1 MEARMTESAR
11 PYLFRSARQ
20 AALVA
25 FCTLLLQPVWA
36 EEPLIPYKSFTL
48 DNGLTLIV
56 HEDNKAPIVAVNI
69 WYHVGSRNERP
80 GQTGYA
86 HLFEHLMFQ
95 GSENSG
101 GEYLELLEK
110 VGATTLNGTTWF
122 DRTNYYQTVPIDAL
136 DRVLF
141 LESDRMGHM
150 LGAIDQAVLDEQ
162 RGVVQN
168 EKRQGDNEP
177 YAAIWEELLKQ
188 VFPPDH
194 PYSWET
200 IGSMADLE
208 AASLEEMQ
216 EWFRTYYGPN
226 NAVLVVAGDVK
237 AEDVLQKVEH
247 WFGDIQPGPPLIVQ
261 KEWIPTHNSERRQ
274 LIQDRVPQDRVY
286 LAWPGPRWGTTDAN
300 QLTLAADILAYGKNS
315 RLYERLVYQDQ
326 IATDVSLAAFFLEI
340 SGIMILEVSV
350 KPGVDIDLVERT
362 AREELARFIDKGPS
376 KKELQRVQMEKRAAF
391 IRGIERI
398 GGSGSKSS
406 VLAENAVYGGDPG
419 GYQQQLDDF
428 ESTTPKQI
436 RDVARRWFD
445 QPPYVAHIVP
455 YPELTFSESGA
466 DRGTL
471 PQPSEPEPAKFPEFN
486 SVQLDNGLKI
496 IVVNRPSIPVI
507 NMNLIF
513 DAGYAGD
520 RPDLTGEASITMS
533 MLDEGAGDNNALE
546 ISEQLALLGAELSAG
561 AGLDTASVGLS
572 ALTENLEPSLDLFAD
587 VVLRPTFP
595 ETELE
600 RMRSQYLTAIQQEKS
615 RPLSMALRLLPEFL
629 YGEGHPYA
637 QPLTG
642 SGTEVSVAAIT
653 RDDLIQWHSTWFR
666 PNNATLIVVGDTTL
680 EEITPRIE
688 ALFHN
693 WEAGEVPEKNAVRV
707 ERTKTDGLYLIDKPG
722 AEQSIIFAGQLI
734 VPMDNPNEIAIEA
747 MNDVLGGQFSSR
759 INMNLREDKSWSYG
773 ARSLIMETR
782 AQRPFLAYAPVQTD
796 KTAPALAEMLREIT
810 EIRGKNPPQAAEL
823 ERVKNSNILSLP
835 GRWETNPAVLGDIG
849 QLVAYGLPDDYWDTY
864 PQRLNELQLEQI
876 SAAATDTI
884 DPTQL
889 TWIVVGD
896 RARIEAELRELGL
909 GEIRLIDVDGNPVD
923 TAAVT
928 TQP

>member
-1 MEARMTESAR
+1 MESRMTQFVSQ
-11 PYLFRSARQ
+11 YLLRSAHR
-20 AALVA
+20 AALPMV
-25 FCTLLLQPVWA
+25 CTFMVCTFMLQSAWA
-36 EEPLIPYKSFTL
+36 EEELIPYKSFTL
-48 DNGLTLIV
+48 NNGLTLVV
-56 HEDNKAPIVAVNI
+56 HEDDKAPIVAVNI

-101 GEYLELLEK
+101 GEYLQLLEK

-122 DRTNYYQTVPIDAL
+122 DRTNYYQTVPVDAL

-177 YAAIWEELLKQ
+177 YADIWEALLKQ

-200 IGSMADLE
+200 IGSMEDLE

-226 NAVLVVAGDVK
+226 NAVLVVAGAVK

-261 KEWIPTHNSERRQ
+261 KEWIPKHTSERRQ
-274 LIQDRVPQDRVY
+274 LIQDRVPQDRIY
-286 LAWPGPRWGTTDAN
+286 IAWPGPRWGTTDAN

-315 RLYERLVYQDQ
+315 RLYERLVYQEQ

-340 SGIMILEVSV
+340 SGIMILEISV
-350 KPGVDIDLVERT
+350 KPGIDIDLVERT
-362 AREELARFIDKGPS
+362 AREELARFMDKGPS
-376 KKELQRVQMEKRAAF
+376 KKELQRVQMEERSAF

-406 VLAENAVYGGDPG
+406 VLAENAVYGGNPG
-419 GYQQQLDDF
+419 GYQKQLDDF
-428 ESTTPKQI
+428 SSATPKQI
-436 RDVARRWFD
+436 RDVSQRWFD
-445 QPPYVAHIVP
+445 QPPYIAHIVS
-455 YPELTFSESGA
+455 YPELTFSESGE
-466 DRGTL
+466 DRGSL
-471 PQPSEPEPAKFPEFN
+471 PQPAEPEAASFPLFK
-486 SVQLDNGLKI
+486 SAQLDNGLNI
-496 IVVNRPSIPVI
+496 LVINRPSIPVI
-507 NMNLIF
+507 DMNLIF

-533 MLDEGAGDNNALE
+533 MLDEGAGDNDALE
-546 ISEQLALLGAELSAG
+546 ISEQLALLGAELSTG

-572 ALTENLEPSLDLFAD
+572 ALTENLGPSLALFAD

-595 ETELE
+595 EAELE

-642 SGTEVSVAAIT
+642 SGTEASVATIT
-653 RDDLIQWHSTWFR
+653 RDDLIQWHTTWFR
-666 PNNATLIVVGDTTL
+666 PNNATLVVVGDTTL

-688 ALFHN
+688 ELFRD
-693 WEAGEVPEKNAVRV
+693 WEAGEVPEKDAVTV
-707 ERTKTDGLYLIDKPG
+707 ERTETDGLYLIDKPG
-722 AEQSIIFAGQLI
+722 AEQSIIFAGQLV
-734 VPMDNPNEIAIEA
+734 VPMNNPNEIAIEA
-747 MNDVLGGQFSSR
+747 LNDVIGGQFSSR
-759 INMNLREDKSWSYG
+759 INMNLREEKSWSYG
-773 ARSLIMETR
+773 ARSMIMATR

-796 KTAPALAEMLREIT
+796 KTAPALAEILREIT
-810 EIRGKNPPQAAEL
+810 EVRGKNPPTEAEL

-835 GRWETNPAVLGDIG
+835 GRWETNPAVLGDLG
-849 QLVAYGLPDDYWDTY
+849 KLVAYGLPDDYWDTY
-864 PQRLNELQLEQI
+864 PQRLNELQLEQV
-876 SAAATDTI
+876 AAAAIDTI
-884 DPTQL
+884 DPAQL

-896 RARIEAELRELGL
+896 RARIEDELKELKL
-909 GEIRLIDVDGNPVD
+909 GEIRLIDVDGN
-923 TAAVT
+923 AVSSD
-928 TQP
+928 